1 MKINKLLIPAI
12 VAISILSGCDH
23 RAELISVVHEDG
35 SIDKSII
42 LTEVDSSHI
51 KENYFGI
58 SPETGWAVEVKRVE
72 SQDDVENDEPLWDMK
87 DSVRTEK
94 KKKTDMQIIFTKHF
108 PSVESMNS
116 ELNQPVDT
124 LFQVEAIFKKK
135 FRWFYTYLDYSETYR
150 AADRFGVINQADYF
164 TKEEYEFI
172 ERLPARG
179 KKVSGA
185 DSLYAEALNKKIF
198 DEYSMEGIIEEHFQF
213 MRESILKY
221 DLGEEALEK
230 LEEQRPVIVEILTD
244 EGEGEEEG
252 VGEEFLMEDDLLILE
267 LVDSL
272 VVPLP
277 RPQIDEDYLAFNE
290 AFEKRLNFMSWVS
303 DGTFTQH
310 IEMPWELVENNA
322 DSVDGNRLTW
332 EPPLMRFLLTDYT
345 MQATSRKM
353 NLWAV
358 IVSGLIV
365 IITLILYVRSGKK
378 VGSEHKD
385 SFS

>member
-1 MKINKLLIPAI
+1 MKINRLLIPAI
-12 VAISILSGCDH
+12 IALFILSGCDH

-51 KENYFGI
+51 NENYFGI
-58 SPETGWAVEVKRVE
+58 SPKTGWAVEVKRVE
-72 SQDDVENDEPLWDMK
+72 SLDDDENEEPLQDLR
-87 DSVRTEK
+87 DSVQTE
-94 KKKTDMQIIFTKHF
+94 KKTDMQIIFTKSF
-108 PSVESMNS
+108 PSVESMNA

-124 LFQVEAIFKKK
+124 LFQVEAKFEKR

-150 AADRFGVINQADYF
+150 AADRFRVVKQADFF

-172 ERLPARG
+172 QRLPARG
-179 KKVSGA
+179 KKVSAA

-213 MRESILKY
+213 MRESIVKY
-221 DLGEEALEK
+221 NLGDDAVKK
-230 LEEQRPVIVEILTD
+230 LEDSRPGIVEILTESDD
-244 EGEGEEEG
+244 EQG
-252 VGEEFLMEDDLLILE
+252 DDLVPTDDDLYLLE

-277 RPQIDEDYLAFNE
+277 RPQMDADYIKFNDE
-290 AFEKRLNFMSWVS
+290 FEKRLNFMSWVS
-303 DGTFTQH
+303 DGTFTQR

-365 IITLILYVRSGKK
+365 ILTLILYVRSGKK
-378 VGSEHKD
+378 TNG
-385 SFS
+385 